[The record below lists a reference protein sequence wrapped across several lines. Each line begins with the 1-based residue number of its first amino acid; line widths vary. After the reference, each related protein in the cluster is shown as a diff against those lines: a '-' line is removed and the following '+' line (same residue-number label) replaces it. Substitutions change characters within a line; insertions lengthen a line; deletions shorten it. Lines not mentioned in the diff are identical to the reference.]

1 MTKTVLAEQI
11 AEVEREIAMRAR
23 VYPGLIAAGKLSQ
36 ALADRQ
42 TACLAGALKTLQWL
56 RDHETQIKD
65 MLRKKTP

>member
-11 AEVEREIAMRAR
+11 AEVERELAMRAK
-23 VYPGLIAAGKLSQ
+23 VYPGWVVAGKLSQ

-56 RDHETQIKD
+56 QSHETEIKD
-65 MLRKKTP
+65 MLRKRTP

>member
-11 AEVEREIAMRAR
+11 AEVERELTMRAR
-23 VYPGLIAAGKLSQ
+23 VYPSLIEAGKLSQ

-56 RDHETQIKD
+56 QDNETKIKD